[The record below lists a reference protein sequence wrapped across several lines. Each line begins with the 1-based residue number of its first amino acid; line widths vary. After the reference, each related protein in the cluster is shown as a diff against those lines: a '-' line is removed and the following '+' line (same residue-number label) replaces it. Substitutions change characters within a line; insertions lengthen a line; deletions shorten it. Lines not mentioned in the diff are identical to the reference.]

1 MLWSKLIDT
10 VKVNQ
15 SHTVSL
21 AMDVRLSSTEVQ
33 RAQQL
38 IQQSDR
44 LETAEMEEAIASL
57 EKHDG
62 DLETSFAELWQDEVG
77 SLGRFAPG
85 DKSLWEVTLKVL
97 RQEVC
102 GDEGFRSKILD
113 YNKNPGSASIL
124 TGAIVTLLELTT
136 LPIGSGIATVV
147 VLYILK
153 VGLNVFCEYTEP
165 VEAE

>member
-1 MLWSKLIDT
+1 MDKQLSLI
-10 VKVNQ
+10 
-15 SHTVSL
+15 
-21 AMDVRLSSTEVQ
+21 EIQ

-38 IQQSDR
+38 ISTSDV
-44 LETAEMEEAIASL
+44 AEAASMQEAIASL
-57 EKHDG
+57 QKYDG
-62 DLETSFAELWQDEVG
+62 DLESSFQELWREEVG
-77 SLGRFAPG
+77 SLGIFGPG

-124 TGAIVTLLELTT
+124 TGAIVTLVELTT

-147 VLYILK
+147 VLYVLK
-153 VGLNVFCEYTEP
+153 VGLNIFCEYTEP